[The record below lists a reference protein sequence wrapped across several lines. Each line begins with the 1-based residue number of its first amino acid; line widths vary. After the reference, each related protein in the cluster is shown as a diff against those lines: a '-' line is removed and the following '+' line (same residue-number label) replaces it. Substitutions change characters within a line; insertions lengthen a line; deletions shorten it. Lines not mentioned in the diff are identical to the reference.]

1 MNVLASENVWNI
13 WVIQS
18 NAVFTD
24 TEEALESVRIKQGST
39 VLLNGCSLVVEGN
52 IKVIL
57 EPRVLSVRY
66 LQRIYQK

>member
-1 MNVLASENVWNI
+1 MNILASENVCNI

-18 NAVFTD
+18 NGAITD
-24 TEEALESVRIKQGST
+24 TVGAIESVHIKVGST
-39 VLLNGCSLVVEGN
+39 VLLKGCSLVVEGN
-52 IKVIL
+52 IKVTL

>member
-1 MNVLASENVWNI
+1 MNILASENVCNI

-18 NAVFTD
+18 NAVITD
-24 TEEALESVRIKQGST
+24 SEGAIESVGIKLGST

-52 IKVIL
+52 IKVTL
-57 EPRVLSVRY
+57 ETRVLSVRY

>member
-1 MNVLASENVWNI
+1 MNVLASENVCNI

-18 NAVFTD
+18 NTVFTD
-24 TEEALESVRIKQGST
+24 TEGAIESVRIKLGST

>member
-1 MNVLASENVWNI
+1 MNILASENVCNI

-18 NAVFTD
+18 NPVITD
-24 TEEALESVRIKQGST
+24 TEGAIESVRIKRGST
-39 VLLNGCSLVVEGN
+39 VLLKGCSLVVEGN
-52 IKVIL
+52 IKVTL

>member
-1 MNVLASENVWNI
+1 MNVLASENVCNI
-13 WVIQS
+13 WVLQS
-18 NAVFTD
+18 NAAITD
-24 TEEALESVRIKQGST
+24 TEGAIESVRIKQGST

-57 EPRVLSVRY
+57 QPRVLSVRY